1 MWRARSGRG
10 TGPRLAFLLRPGTG
24 RARGATGAQAA
35 APSRRCATLADSHKV
50 RSAGFHTWTDGES
63 DTFRAKH
70 ETGSKAR
77 LALELLF
84 GTGAARQD
92 AAALRVATRSAC
104 SAPTFAEAFETDI
117 AIHAGNWKLG
127 DRTEEG
133 WCASLRDYALPP
145 LGDTPVDAIAAA
157 IAAADVMDVLLL
169 PIWFATRTLLLCA
182 VARCRPPDN
191 CRTVACAPRSGYRSS
206 GRSRFWDRPRARG
219 RFRCAPS
226 PPRRWSTS
234 SWRRAK
240 SVDSC
245 DCRSNWPTTSF

>member
-1 MWRARSGRG
+1 MEKKG
-10 TGPRLAFLLRPGTG
+10 GPEAANRLKKDLGQLFRF
-24 RARGATGAQAA
+24 AA
-35 APSRRCATLADSHKV
+35 KRYGFAGQNPATLADSHKV

-104 SAPTFAEAFETDI
+104 SAPTFAEACETDI

-145 LGDTPVDAIAAA
+145 LGDTPVNA

-182 VARCRPPDN
+182 VARCRPPDDS
-191 CRTVACAPRSGYRSS
+191 RTAACAPRSGYRSS
-206 GRSRFWDRPRARG
+206 GRSRFCDRPRARG